1 MPVPRLAV
9 RSLVLLGLLV
19 AAVFAAVGGLAL
31 RAPGVVAVG
40 VAGLLAGL
48 TAAAIAHDAPA
59 HTLRSTA
66 EAAALATAGTVGV
79 LLVVSGTAALLGGP
93 ITVGLL
99 ASGVLVWLLRS
110 GRRRDDGAAQPR
122 HPGAA
127 QDGGS
132 DVVALSRAAEPVD
145 AGPVAAL
152 STEALG
158 REWLRTSAALQG
170 GLATAARRSI
180 VERRE
185 ATLDELERRD
195 PAGFARWM
203 STRPGLGSDPAA
215 FVRGGPVAGTEAA

>member
-1 MPVPRLAV
+1 VPVPRLAV
-9 RSLVLLGLLV
+9 RSLLVVGLLV

-59 HTLRSTA
+59 HTLRTTV
-66 EAAALATAGTVGV
+66 EAAAMATAGTVGV

-99 ASGVLVWLLRS
+99 ASAVLVWLLRS
-110 GRRRDDGAAQPR
+110 GRRRDDGASQPHPSSAQG
-122 HPGAA
+122 GA
-127 QDGGS
+127 S
-132 DVVALSRAAEPVD
+132 DVVALTRAVAPVD

-170 GLATAARRSI
+170 RLAAAARRSI

-203 STRPGLGSDPAA
+203 STGPGLGSDPAA